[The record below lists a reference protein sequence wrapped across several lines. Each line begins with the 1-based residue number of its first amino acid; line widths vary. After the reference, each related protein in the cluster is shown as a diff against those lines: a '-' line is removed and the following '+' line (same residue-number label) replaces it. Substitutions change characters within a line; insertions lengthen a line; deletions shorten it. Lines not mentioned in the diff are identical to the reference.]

1 MALNSIVDISTPH
14 LSGLKER
21 KMEEL
26 LSCVCCIFLL
36 LLVLVMAASIKVLLQ
51 RNILRRNTRE
61 KRWKFVF
68 SGGGVSFQFDK
79 GKKMKRRNQM
89 ASKGNAAAD
98 GLN

>member
-61 KRWKFVF
+61 KRWKFVYF
-68 SGGGVSFQFDK
+68 FLGGGFLFNLIK
-79 GKKMKRRNQM
+79 ERK
-89 ASKGNAAAD
+89 
-98 GLN
+98 

>member
-36 LLVLVMAASIKVLLQ
+36 VLVMAASIKVLLQ

-61 KRWKFVF
+61 KRWKFVYF
-68 SGGGVSFQFDK
+68 FGGGVSFQFDK